1 MFSPTLRHHGEKS
14 HESRWSAS
22 ALLEIRKLRT
32 VIVLVWLSLVSCAI
46 VLLTYPQTT
55 FAQDGNGSTLFLP
68 YTLSDQDNSIIPG
81 QYIVLLDEAS
91 VAGLSAVDAANT
103 LAAQYGGSV
112 LHTYQT
118 TLFGFAVALSE
129 EEAAALEKDP
139 AVAYIEPDRIVQI
152 TQDIPQVIQPNVEWG
167 LDRVDQRAQPLD
179 MQYTYT
185 ATGNGVHVYIV
196 DTGMRTTHQE
206 FSGRVGNGFS
216 ILNDGRGVEDCHG
229 HGTHV
234 AGILG
239 GSTYGVAK
247 RVTLHPVR
255 VLNCG
260 GNGTTS
266 GVIAAVEWIT
276 ANHVK
281 PAVVNLSLG
290 GPAHSPLDVAVRN
303 SIAQGITYVVAAG
316 NDGKNACDYSPS
328 RVEDALTVGA
338 TTSGDARS
346 PFSNYGACVDIFAPG
361 SSIKSAGIA
370 SDTAVMFYSGTS
382 MATPHVA
389 GAAALYLQ
397 YHPDAKP
404 KWVVDT
410 IINAA
415 TRGRLTGIG
424 DGSPNRLLYTL
435 SLQPR
440 VSTEGDLPTPD
451 PTDPPPPEPTPT
463 PEPGP
468 AGCTDICENGAF
480 ESGSTGW
487 VESSS
492 QGFRLIC
499 TREICGAGL
508 QPHAGEG
515 LAWLGGGNN
524 ERSRL
529 SQTVDIPAGA
539 PAYLSYWHWIES
551 EDYCNYDYGYVQLF
565 VDNTLVTLKRYSLCN
580 TARTGGWVLQT
591 IDLSVYAGKTVRLDF
606 YVAND
611 RSLISTMLIDDV
623 TLHSGLSCSLVST
636 AGMDSVAVD
645 MPLNEIFSEP
655 LGAVRGEEAP
665 AGDAVWRR

>member
-129 EEAAALEKDP
+129 EEAAALQKDP

-328 RVEDALTVGA
+328 RVEDALLWGQQPVA
-338 TTSGDARS
+338 MRDLRS
-346 PFSNYGACVDIFAPG
+346 QI
-361 SSIKSAGIA
+361 
-370 SDTAVMFYSGTS
+370 
-382 MATPHVA
+382 MA
-389 GAAALYLQ
+389 
-397 YHPDAKP
+397 
-404 KWVVDT
+404 
-410 IINAA
+410 
-415 TRGRLTGIG
+415 
-424 DGSPNRLLYTL
+424 
-435 SLQPR
+435 
-440 VSTEGDLPTPD
+440 
-451 PTDPPPPEPTPT
+451 
-463 PEPGP
+463 
-468 AGCTDICENGAF
+468 
-480 ESGSTGW
+480 
-487 VESSS
+487 
-492 QGFRLIC
+492 
-499 TREICGAGL
+499 
-508 QPHAGEG
+508 
-515 LAWLGGGNN
+515 
-524 ERSRL
+524 
-529 SQTVDIPAGA
+529 
-539 PAYLSYWHWIES
+539 
-551 EDYCNYDYGYVQLF
+551 
-565 VDNTLVTLKRYSLCN
+565 LV
-580 TARTGGWVLQT
+580 
-591 IDLSVYAGKTVRLDF
+591 
-606 YVAND
+606 
-611 RSLISTMLIDDV
+611 
-623 TLHSGLSCSLVST
+623 
-636 AGMDSVAVD
+636 
-645 MPLNEIFSEP
+645 
-655 LGAVRGEEAP
+655 
-665 AGDAVWRR
+665 

>member
-129 EEAAALEKDP
+129 EEAAALQKDP

-636 AGMDSVAVD
+636 AGMDSAAVD

-655 LGAVRGEEAP
+655 LEAVRGEEAP

>member
-636 AGMDSVAVD
+636 AGMDSAAVD

-655 LGAVRGEEAP
+655 LEAVRGEEAP

>member
-129 EEAAALEKDP
+129 EEAAALQKDP

-499 TREICGAGL
+499 TKEICGAGL

-636 AGMDSVAVD
+636 AGMDSAAVD

-655 LGAVRGEEAP
+655 LEAVRGEEAP

>member
-499 TREICGAGL
+499 TKEICGAGL

-636 AGMDSVAVD
+636 AGMDSAAVD

-655 LGAVRGEEAP
+655 LEAVRGEEAP